1 VPTFFTIHGLQ
12 KGGNSATTGCG
23 NLIVHPP
30 QFRTFAALRKVE
42 TEQHFH
48 NQLNYFYGDS

>member
-1 VPTFFTIHGLQ
+1 MACKRAEIQLP
-12 KGGNSATTGCG
+12 GCG

-30 QFRTFAALRKVE
+30 QFLTFAALRKGE

-48 NQLNYFYGDS
+48 NQLNYSYGNS